1 MAYALG
7 SSCADLGKAHTVRQR
22 FSDDQIGNLENKNAK
37 RESRGRGPGK
47 SPCTLFAVK
56 KVRNSLS
63 YSSKVGQFYF
73 GERLTAKWVKIRP
86 ALTWSRTSDHC
97 AMREALALSQ
107 LPFLPLYGNVDH
119 RRSRWELSFGQSY
132 RVTPNIIFG
141 KAPEVHLHLTSLI
154 RPAKRVST

>member
-107 LPFLPLYGNVDH
+107 LPSLPHHGNV
-119 RRSRWELSFGQSY
+119 RPSWMRWELRINQSY
-132 RVTPNIIFG
+132 PATPNIIFG
-141 KAPEVHLHLTSLI
+141 KAPKITSAAAAEQ
-154 RPAKRVST
+154 R